1 MMKKEKR
8 ELENCV
14 VSLTEENRDINS
26 LLRNAMVEKEA
37 LEKNL
42 NRLKANNEQKRV
54 AILHIAERGLQK
66 VRFGFMIGNGANE
79 QLSGTPE
86 DISDGCESE
95 EEVVNLVILCFSF
108 R

>member
-8 ELENCV
+8 ELENSV
-14 VSLTEENRDINS
+14 VGLTEENRDINS
-26 LLRNAMVEKEA
+26 LLRIAIVEKEA

-66 VRFGFMIGNGANE
+66 VGFRFMISNGANG
-79 QLSGTPE
+79 QLSDIPE
-86 DISDGCESE
+86 DISDGSESK
-95 EEVVNLVILCFSF
+95 EEVVNLASTVEKTN
-108 R
+108 